1 MENFQISF
9 SIVGSRAECQNSDR
23 KDNPQEILGVGNGG
37 RAVLFIYRELQRV
50 WEGQECRGHVMGG
63 KEAQHSLEDW
73 FPFSVLFL
81 RRDVLPYYPPGK
93 GRQGSAKHP
102 WETALVFSSPTSFN

>member
-1 MENFQISF
+1 MNTAKKKKKKLLQMENFQISF

-50 WEGQECRGHVMGG
+50 
-63 KEAQHSLEDW
+63 
-73 FPFSVLFL
+73 
-81 RRDVLPYYPPGK
+81 
-93 GRQGSAKHP
+93 
-102 WETALVFSSPTSFN
+102 

>member
-1 MENFQISF
+1 MEIFQISF

-50 WEGQECRGHVMGG
+50 
-63 KEAQHSLEDW
+63 
-73 FPFSVLFL
+73 
-81 RRDVLPYYPPGK
+81 
-93 GRQGSAKHP
+93 
-102 WETALVFSSPTSFN
+102 